1 MAGGTRLSHLFVLV
15 SDLERA
21 RRFYIDELGLD
32 LLVETPGYIRVG
44 GGGRFHLGIE
54 AGRPENVSA
63 PGIEIVIQ
71 VDDVDRRYR
80 ELVAGGVRF
89 SGPPEDQ
96 ERGARHAWL
105 IDPDG
110 YRLSIYSAPAVP

>member
-21 RRFYIDELGLD
+21 RGFY
-32 LLVETPGYIRVG
+32 
-44 GGGRFHLGIE
+44 
-54 AGRPENVSA
+54 
-63 PGIEIVIQ
+63 
-71 VDDVDRRYR
+71 VDR

-96 ERGARHAWL
+96 EWERGTL
-105 IDPDG
+105 G
-110 YRLSIYSAPAVP
+110 